1 MKLWKFE
8 HMGFTLPSV
17 HLSDL
22 PEMPAWLLRG
32 PLLGMRCALHEV
44 VSNWDF

>member
-8 HMGFTLPSV
+8 HVGFTLPSV

-22 PEMPAWLLRG
+22 PEIASLVAMWSLVG
-32 PLLGMRCALHEV
+32 NALYTV
-44 VSNWDF
+44 

>member
-22 PEMPAWLLRG
+22 PEIASLVATWSLVG
-32 PLLGMRCALHEV
+32 NALCTV
-44 VSNWDF
+44 